1 MFKLLLPWEQTLSP
15 PVTEEK
21 KKKKKKKYINVIS
34 QKGISAYAD
43 QVDVQMC
50 VRHDIYHHLMLRF
63 SAISHLTRQHKNAA
77 ERRY

>member
-1 MFKLLLPWEQTLSP
+1 M
-15 PVTEEK
+15 
-21 KKKKKKKYINVIS
+21 NVIS

-43 QVDVQMC
+43 QIDVQMC